1 MSVFMLE
8 TDAVTSAASTL
19 ESLANQV
26 STLSSSVAGYDTA
39 CEDGFNFAGAKNV
52 IAQNIEACRVKI
64 ANTVALMNN
73 VVNSHTQ
80 LQNSLKFTDPTT
92 TSETTPGS
100 SGSSSSSGES
110 SSSGGS
116 SYSSGG
122 SSYYGGGSSY
132 SGGGGG
138 TIATALP
145 AITTT
150 TTQGPSEV
158 KTELE
163 SVGYAYPDTTNL
175 ADDSK
180 KLFTSSDFGYAENGY
195 GMIGERYV
203 ISCDPSVG
211 KVGDVIRFTKSNGE
225 VVECVVGVN
234 TVSTKYK
241 NSINFMINKDAAS
254 TFQVTPVSENLVK
267 DLKKVQNFGNYQK
280 LKSNDPITVVS
291 VDKGVSV

>member
-92 TSETTPGS
+92 TATTPTPGS
-100 SGSSSSSGES
+100 SSTG
-110 SSSGGS
+110 GGS
-116 SYSSGG
+116 SLE
-122 SSYYGGGSSY
+122 SSY
-132 SGGGGG
+132 SGGGG
-138 TIATALP
+138 TIATSLP

-150 TTQGPSEV
+150 TTEGPSEV
-158 KTELE
+158 KTELNT
-163 SVGYAYPDTTNL
+163 VGYAYPDAANL
-175 ADDSK
+175 ADESK

-254 TFQVTPVSENLVK
+254 TFQVAPVSENLVK
-267 DLKKVQNFGNYQK
+267 DLKKVQNYGNYQK

>member
-92 TSETTPGS
+92 TATTPTPGS
-100 SGSSSSSGES
+100 SSTG
-110 SSSGGS
+110 GGS
-116 SYSSGG
+116 SYSGGG
-122 SSYYGGGSSY
+122 SSYSGGGSSYSGGGSSY

-150 TTQGPSEV
+150 TTEGPSEV
-158 KTELE
+158 KTELNT
-163 SVGYAYPDTTNL
+163 VGYAYPDAANL
-175 ADDSK
+175 ADESK

-254 TFQVTPVSENLVK
+254 TFQVAPVSENLVK

-280 LKSNDPITVVS
+280 LRSNDPITVVS